1 MLQSPIGN
9 MGVNMVQL
17 STGRNASEPPPV
29 SAAGARRGAKIAQRA
44 ARLLLATGAD
54 IDVVGADR
62 VPVHGPLIAAGNHL
76 SYVDGLLMP
85 SVMPRLDVS
94 LLVADEFS
102 RKPFFHFF
110 ANFIGRAIY
119 VASAPTAM
127 FALRQAVARL
137 RAGEVVLI
145 AAEGE
150 VSRTSTLLPAQPGIG
165 YLAAVTGARVLP
177 IATTGQEHLFANLR
191 RFRRTP
197 IRIEFG
203 EPFAPFITS
212 LTSAALAETSE
223 MIMRRLAAMLP
234 PRYRGVY
241 ADEPETSAATGATP
255 RKMANPTT

>member
-1 MLQSPIGN
+1 MAE
-9 MGVNMVQL
+9 L
-17 STGRNASEPPPV
+17 STGSNVSERPTACGTGV
-29 SAAGARRGAKIAQRA
+29 RAAARIAQRA
-44 ARLLLATGAD
+44 AKLLLATGAD

-62 VPVHGPLIAAGNHL
+62 VPAHGPLIAAGNHL
-76 SYVDGLLMP
+76 SYADGLLVP

-94 LLVADEFS
+94 LLVADEYR
-102 RKPFFHFF
+102 RKPFSHFF

-150 VSRTSTLLPAQPGIG
+150 VSRTSTMLPAQPGLG
-165 YLAAVTGARVLP
+165 YLAAVTGAPVLP

-191 RFRRTP
+191 QFRRTP
-197 IRIEFG
+197 IRVEFG
-203 EPFAPFITS
+203 EPFAPSITG

-223 MIMRRLAAMLP
+223 MIMRRVAAMLP

-241 ADEPETSAATGATP
+241 SDEPETSAAVGAIS
-255 RKMANPTT
+255 RKTTNPTR